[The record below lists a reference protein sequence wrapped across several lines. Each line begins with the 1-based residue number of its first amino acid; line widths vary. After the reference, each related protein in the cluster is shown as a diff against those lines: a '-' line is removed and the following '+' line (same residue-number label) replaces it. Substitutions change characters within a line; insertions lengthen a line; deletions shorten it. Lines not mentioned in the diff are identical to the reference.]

1 MLFLNPSYFLSAG
14 ELYKLCSTKFSCCD
28 QVHLSYPFWKPG
40 RKACGHPEFE
50 LNCSGNFAELNIS
63 TVKFRIID
71 SGYYETIL
79 IRTDYIANLYPR
91 NPLNVQFNENVVSF
105 TYNTELVTIYYDCP
119 NLSPLIP
126 DSFYVGELVSE
137 NDRRNYF
144 VTKNL
149 TSPLLEEIRGLLNNF
164 REMCK
169 RNVSIPA
176 SGSALET
183 LQRSPNTYNLK
194 KAIEQGFKLYV
205 NSDCER
211 CIGSDGA
218 CGYNQTSS
226 AFVCYC
232 KDGPRNSSCRTHN
245 RKFSF
250 IHGLVSLCPS
260 PRTNSFSLP
269 QSPTHLLIR
278 LFTNLPLVSS
288 FCFFVCV
295 QSSVSRSN

>member
-14 ELYKLCSTKFSCCD
+14 ELYKLCSTTFSCCD

-50 LNCSGNFAELNIS
+50 LNCSGDFAELNIS

-71 SGYYETIL
+71 SGYYETTL
-79 IRTDYIANLYPR
+79 IRTDYIDNLYPR
-91 NPLNVQFNENVVSF
+91 NPLNAQFNENVASF

-119 NLSPLIP
+119 NFSPLIP
-126 DSFYVGELVSE
+126 HSFYVGELVSG
-137 NDRRNYF
+137 NGRRNYY

-149 TSPLLEEIRGLLNNF
+149 TSPSLHDIRGLLENF
-164 REMCK
+164 RGMCK

-194 KAIEQGFKLYV
+194 KAIEQGFELYV

-211 CIGSDGA
+211 CMGSDGA

-226 AFVCYC
+226 VFVCYC
-232 KDGPRNSSCRTHN
+232 KDGPRNSSCRTRN

-250 IHGLVSLCPS
+250 IHGLVS
-260 PRTNSFSLP
+260 
-269 QSPTHLLIR
+269 
-278 LFTNLPLVSS
+278 
-288 FCFFVCV
+288 
-295 QSSVSRSN
+295 